1 MLNFSASIIVEVARC
16 FLSSPQGSEGHN
28 TNLHAVPNDAV
39 LCLSLCGMD
48 GVCMYV
54 CIRESEREFA
64 LHNGLADAF
73 FSSQMGYISIPSS
86 AVFLIK

>member
-1 MLNFSASIIVEVARC
+1 MALAC
-16 FLSSPQGSEGHN
+16 HFLFSPQGSEGHN

-39 LCLSLCGMD
+39 LCLTVCEIEGLCL
-48 GVCMYV
+48 C
-54 CIRESEREFA
+54 EREFS